1 MQVLDYV
8 SAGLPEWAFWGA
20 VGVTFGAA
28 FVKGVSGFA
37 MPLLMISTL
46 VAFLPPTTAL
56 AALIMPTLM
65 TNLAQALR
73 QGPGAAWQ
81 TARKYR
87 WLIAVMV
94 LLLPISAQFVHVIPK
109 PVLLGL
115 LGVPV
120 VVFAGVQLAGRSLA
134 LRLEHRGRAEV
145 ACGLVAGF
153 YGGISGVWGP
163 PVIVYL
169 LSAGVEKTESVRVQ
183 GVVYLIGAVVLVGS
197 HLKSGLL
204 NAQTLP
210 FSAAMMVPAM
220 IGLGLGFLLQDRLD
234 AARFRRW
241 TLWLLLLSGFNLVR
255 GALGGLWGG

>member
-1 MQVLDYV
+1 MQ
-8 SAGLPEWAFWGA
+8 AGLPDWAFWAA
-20 VGVTFGAA
+20 VGVTLGAA

-56 AALIMPTLM
+56 AALILPTVM
-65 TNLAQALR
+65 TNLAQAFR
-73 QGPGAAWQ
+73 QGPHAAWD
-81 TARKYR
+81 TARRYR
-87 WLIAVMV
+87 VLIGVMV
-94 LLLPISAQFVHVIPK
+94 VVLPLSAQFVHIIPE

-120 VVFAGVQLAGRSLA
+120 VLFAGVQLAGRSLA

-145 ACGLVAGF
+145 ACGMVAGF

-169 LSAGVEKTESVRVQ
+169 LSIKADKTESVRVQ

-197 HLKSGLL
+197 HLHSGLL
-204 NAQTLP
+204 NAQTVP
-210 FSAAMMVPAM
+210 FSAAMMLPAM
-220 IGLGLGFLLQDRLD
+220 IGLWLGFRLQDRLD

-241 TLWLLLLSGFNLVR
+241 TLVLLLLSGANLIR
-255 GALGGLWGG
+255 GALAGG

>member
-1 MQVLDYV
+1 MLEFV
-8 SAGLPEWAFWGA
+8 SAGLPDWAFWA
-20 VGVTFGAA
+20 VVGVTFGAA

-56 AALIMPTLM
+56 AALIMPTVM

-73 QGPGAAWQ
+73 QGPRAAWE
-81 TARKYR
+81 TTRKYYR
-87 WLIAVMV
+87 LILVMV
-94 LLLPISAQFVHVIPK
+94 VILPISAQFVQIIPK
-109 PVLLGL
+109 ALLMGL

-120 VVFAGVQLAGRSLA
+120 LAFAGVQLAGRSLA
-134 LRLEHRGRAEV
+134 LRVEHRGRAEM
-145 ACGLVAGF
+145 ASGLVAGF

-169 LSAGVEKTESVRVQ
+169 LSVGAEKTESVRVQ
-183 GVVYLIGAVVLVGS
+183 GVVYLIGAVVLVAS
-197 HLKSGLL
+197 HLQSGLL

-220 IGLGLGFLLQDRLD
+220 LGLGLGFLLHDRLD
-234 AARFRRW
+234 AKRFRFW
-241 TLWLLLLSGFNLVR
+241 TLVLLFLSGANLVR
-255 GALGGLWGG
+255 GALAGI